1 MSLKINTGSSFFW
14 PVEISTP
21 VDGGT
26 FEKQTFDAEFKRMK
40 ISEVEEMVAKVKT
53 GVLTGSQA
61 VRQFFVGWRGVVDNG
76 QDVPFSE
83 TNLEKV
89 LDIPGVAWGIFEA
102 FKEAMSGKA
111 RLKN

>member
-1 MSLKINTGSSFFW
+1 MALKISNSPSFFW
-14 PVEISTP
+14 PVTINTP
-21 VDGGT
+21 ADGGT

-40 ISEVEEMVAKVKT
+40 ISEVEKMVA
-53 GVLTGSQA
+53 GVHSGAVPGSAA
-61 VRQFFVGWRGVVDNG
+61 VREFFVGWRGVVDDG
-76 QDVPFSE
+76 QEVPFSE
-83 TNLEKV
+83 TALEQV

>member
-1 MSLKINTGSSFFW
+1 MSLKISNSPTFFW
-14 PVEISTP
+14 PVTINTP

-40 ISEVEEMVAKVKT
+40 ISEVEHMVASVQS
-53 GVLTGSQA
+53 GAVAGSVA
-61 VRQFFVGWRGVVDNG
+61 VRQFFVGWRGVVDG
-76 QDVPFSE
+76 DQPVPFSE
-83 TNLEKV
+83 TALEQV

-102 FKEAMSGKA
+102 FKEAVSGRA